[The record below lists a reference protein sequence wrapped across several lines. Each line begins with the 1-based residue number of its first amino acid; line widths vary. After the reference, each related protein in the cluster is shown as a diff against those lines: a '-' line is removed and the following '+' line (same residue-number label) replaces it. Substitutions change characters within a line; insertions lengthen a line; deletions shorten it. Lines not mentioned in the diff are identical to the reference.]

1 MVGYQNGV
9 LPENIEND
17 SGLLLAEIDADSN
30 PENEKIR
37 GAQK

>member
-1 MVGYQNGV
+1 MAGYQNGV
-9 LPENIEND
+9 LPKSIEND

-30 PENEKIR
+30 PEKIE